1 MVVTSGVLKVLAM
14 MTMLNASAPPQRPA
28 SDAWV
33 GVDKVK
39 HFLMSAFIQ
48 SAAFSVGR
56 LAKMSRSNA
65 QVVGGVSSVAFGVG
79 KEILDRRRSKQFSV
93 KDLVWDGAGALTAA
107 SLLNGT
113 R

>member
-1 MVVTSGVLKVLAM
+1 MVVPSGVLKVLAM

-48 SAAFSVGR
+48 SAAFSVAR
-56 LAKMSRSNA
+56 LAKVSRSNA

-93 KDLVWDGAGALTAA
+93 KDLAWDGAGALTAA
-107 SLLNGT
+107 ALLNGT

>member
-1 MVVTSGVLKVLAM
+1 VLKVLAM
-14 MTMLNASAPPQRPA
+14 MALVNASPPLQRPA
-28 SDAWV
+28 PDAWV
-33 GVDKVK
+33 GADKVK

-65 QVVGGVSSVAFGVG
+65 QVMGGVSSVAFGVG
-79 KEILDRRRSKQFSV
+79 KELLDRRRSKQFSV
-93 KDLVWDGAGALTAA
+93 KDLAWDGAGALTAA